1 MWLFGKAGLEKA
13 IIENGGQTGNVEATS
28 LTALSESRPKVQ
40 YMYYTL
46 LLKI

>member
-1 MWLFGKAGLEKA
+1 MWLFGKEVLEKA
-13 IIENGGQTGNVEATS
+13 IIANGGQTGNVEAAS
-28 LTALSESRPKVQ
+28 LTTLNESRPKVQ